1 MGELSVAGLEQG
13 GSVWTGAPMGEP
25 STAGLEQVDAVWMSW
40 ARVGL
45 AKSRQARALGAHR
58 WMAMD
63 MLGVNR
69 LCMAGPVSTEL
80 GVARLGVVGLA
91 EERLVMAGRGAAG
104 RKKSTRLVGAWTG

>member
-1 MGELSVAGLEQG
+1 MDGRAHGRAKYGGARTSRRSMDELGASGL
-13 GSVWTGAPMGEP
+13 S
-25 STAGLEQVDAVWMSW
+25 
-40 ARVGL
+40 
-45 AKSRQARALGAHR
+45 KSRQARALGAHR

-91 EERLVMAGRGAAG
+91 EEGLVMAGRGATG